1 MFSADIIFNPKYKVV
16 DSYSLTPLALRLIQ
30 RIPTKYVDNLHNLLT
45 LFPRLLYIT
54 PVDTTLV
61 SITVFNYT
69 LSHGMQNELVR
80 IGKFIIKQTSY
91 NNDDTFMILAQKYI
105 EMLSVQ
111 VQLESSKLD
120 ESKIADINDDPSTT
134 RVVLKLH
141 HELFPLLVSHEDQL
155 FLLYET
161 NAPKVPIN
169 FFIGICGRLM
179 TKPRQKEERTMRIFL
194 KHFDYQQPPYTRENS
209 WIKRSLESYEY
220 KKEEMPSF
228 DDMTREQVIK
238 TISKSVP
245 IDFNIKSEERKVLS
259 VMKSIKKNK
268 TFAGA
273 YKRLVALSEDLN
285 FDNFWL
291 QLAKHKQG
299 VSFTAKGSE
308 KAKALAIIIGQ
319 DNSPPSDEDNDYMY
333 IMKLRKMSCKKSY
346 SLSLKRESTTLES
359 MFLKIH
365 FVLPDQTLLNLIESS
380 FAVSTKIAVLT
391 YMQFY
396 VQSCKQLS
404 IFDDKAALSIFN
416 FDPSHPFM
424 FNAVFLCVA
433 SIATMKIDVPG
444 ASDIINDFLVTTFK
458 TCELSAYHQIQEHQ

>member
-161 NAPKVPIN
+161 NAPEVPTN
-169 FFIGICGRLM
+169 FVIGICGRLM
-179 TKPRQKEERTMRIFL
+179 TKPR
-194 KHFDYQQPPYTRENS
+194 
-209 WIKRSLESYEY
+209 
-220 KKEEMPSF
+220 
-228 DDMTREQVIK
+228 
-238 TISKSVP
+238 
-245 IDFNIKSEERKVLS
+245 
-259 VMKSIKKNK
+259 
-268 TFAGA
+268 
-273 YKRLVALSEDLN
+273 
-285 FDNFWL
+285 
-291 QLAKHKQG
+291 
-299 VSFTAKGSE
+299 
-308 KAKALAIIIGQ
+308 
-319 DNSPPSDEDNDYMY
+319 
-333 IMKLRKMSCKKSY
+333 
-346 SLSLKRESTTLES
+346 
-359 MFLKIH
+359 
-365 FVLPDQTLLNLIESS
+365 
-380 FAVSTKIAVLT
+380 
-391 YMQFY
+391 
-396 VQSCKQLS
+396 
-404 IFDDKAALSIFN
+404 
-416 FDPSHPFM
+416 
-424 FNAVFLCVA
+424 
-433 SIATMKIDVPG
+433 
-444 ASDIINDFLVTTFK
+444 
-458 TCELSAYHQIQEHQ
+458 

>member
-194 KHFDYQQPPYTRENS
+194 KHFDYQQPTYTRENS

-238 TISKSVP
+238 TISKSVS

-291 QLAKHKQG
+291 QLAKHKRR
-299 VSFTAKGSE
+299 KHLRLLLD
-308 KAKALAIIIGQ
+308 KIIPLHQ
-319 DNSPPSDEDNDYMY
+319 M
-333 IMKLRKMSCKKSY
+333 R
-346 SLSLKRESTTLES
+346 
-359 MFLKIH
+359 
-365 FVLPDQTLLNLIESS
+365 
-380 FAVSTKIAVLT
+380 
-391 YMQFY
+391 
-396 VQSCKQLS
+396 
-404 IFDDKAALSIFN
+404 
-416 FDPSHPFM
+416 
-424 FNAVFLCVA
+424 
-433 SIATMKIDVPG
+433 TMI
-444 ASDIINDFLVTTFK
+444 
-458 TCELSAYHQIQEHQ
+458 TCTS